1 MQNNQIVRF
10 LLTALVTFF
19 VIFILLVVLLPQ
31 ATFKSPNYSGF
42 FEISLSWILR
52 FTGLS
57 LIIFSI
63 ISLILAGSALTEAKN
78 LAKWIALIMLGLLL
92 INPTWS
98 LAFGIA
104 IILVAL
110 VIIEYLGDH
119 GKSSDAHTD

>member
-31 ATFKSPNYSGF
+31 ATFKSPNYLGF